1 MESPGVSLKKQVEY
15 EIYEYMIEIMISLS
29 LKNQNFK
36 NLIKKDIHSINR
48 RMNTK
53 FIETKSIIKENFKNI
68 EYICTKADIW
78 SGEK

>member
-36 NLIKKDIHSINR
+36 NLIKNDIHSINR

-53 FIETKSIIKENFKNI
+53 FIETKSIIKENFENI

>member
-53 FIETKSIIKENFKNI
+53 FIETKSIIKENFENI